1 MHKSVV
7 CLLSRAFLPLF
18 ILGPPSGQMLSHHL
32 GWDPRQQDFGI
43 GKLLVTSFHTQESW
57 VDCEPGV
64 LTPPHHRRLVP
75 VRAFVD
81 H

>member
-43 GKLLVTSFHTQESW
+43 GKLWSLLSTPRNPGYTVNQE
-57 VDCEPGV
+57 C
-64 LTPPHHRRLVP
+64 
-75 VRAFVD
+75 
-81 H
+81 

>member
-43 GKLLVTSFHTQESW
+43 GKLWSLLSTPRN
-57 VDCEPGV
+57 PG
-64 LTPPHHRRLVP
+64 
-75 VRAFVD
+75 
-81 H
+81 